1 MALCCRRTG
10 DTVKEFTFL
19 LVRVLHV
26 SHPAALEGSTQYAR
40 EIVDRFFQ
48 EHTRIDISNIE
59 PHNHKFRNLVVE
71 SRLEI
76 AFAGRPKRFKV
87 PNCEIYKYEHCEG
100 LSVVFEVET
109 RLIKRYI
116 PPHYDFEILEVE
128 RTDYLPLSG
137 CTQRQIADMRVS
149 YMNA

>member
-76 AFAGRPKRFKV
+76 AFAGR
-87 PNCEIYKYEHCEG
+87 HCEG